1 MILNNKSAS
10 IFKRKNGR
18 NILDSGLK
26 SLNKNIVF
34 EKNFWSIKS
43 SHNGY
48 LKEFG
53 TVHERTLEFFP
64 ESEKFLGK
72 DKLIKNKNFKPTSF
86 EIRFH
91 LMPNSKVTKTV
102 LLSFSVTSKSL
113 LSVLT
118 N

>member
-34 EKNFWSIKS
+34 EKNFWSIKG

-53 TVHERTLEFFP
+53 TIHERTLEFFP
-64 ESEKFLGK
+64 ESEKFL
-72 DKLIKNKNFKPTSF
+72 
-86 EIRFH
+86 R
-91 LMPNSKVTKTV
+91 
-102 LLSFSVTSKSL
+102 
-113 LSVLT
+113 
-118 N
+118 